1 MAEIG
6 PNTRLKVSPF
16 YESTLDEGVVGF
28 SPYNRMLMPVSYG
41 DPAAEYARLTEGV
54 SQWDVAVE
62 RQVQLKGPD
71 AVRLA
76 QILSVRDL
84 SGLKENQGK
93 YVPMCDHRGTLI
105 NDPVV
110 LQLDDDLI
118 WYSIADKDILM
129 WARCVAAERGL
140 DVELSE
146 PDVSPLAVQG
156 PQAELVMASILG
168 DWVKDLKYFWFRQ
181 TELMGIPLVV
191 ARSGYSKQ
199 GGFELYLMDGARGT
213 ELWNIVKEAGKPW
226 DIGPGSPNPVER
238 IESGLLSFG
247 GDTDDLTNP
256 FEVRLERY
264 VDLHLDD
271 EVIGIR
277 ALRRIAE
284 QGVQRHQLGII
295 LDGPEPKEG
304 HWVWYDILS
313 EGRKVGDMTNGVWSS
328 RKGRMIGFAL
338 ISRDFQPG
346 AQVSVSKDGE
356 SVSATLCELPF
367 FT

>member
-16 YESTLDEGVVGF
+16 YKSTLAEGVAGF

-41 DPAAEYARLTEGV
+41 DLAAEYARLTKGV

-84 SGLKENQGK
+84 SGLTENKGK

-140 DVELSE
+140 NVELSE

-156 PQAELVMASILG
+156 PKAELVMASVFG
-168 DWVKDLKYFWFRQ
+168 DWVKDLKYFWFKQ

-199 GGFELYLMDGARGT
+199 GGFELYLMDGTRGD

-247 GDTDDLTNP
+247 GDTDDQTNP
-256 FEVRLERY
+256 FEVRLGHY
-264 VDLHLDD
+264 VDLDLDD
-271 EVIGIR
+271 DVIGIA
-277 ALRRIAE
+277 ALRRIASE
-284 QGVQRHQLGII
+284 GVRRHQLGIV
-295 LDGPEPKEG
+295 LEGPEPKEG

-313 EGRKVGDMTNGVWSS
+313 DGRKVGDMTNGVWSS
-328 RKGRMIGFAL
+328 RMGRTIGFAL
-338 ISRDFQPG
+338 VSRELSPG
-346 AQVSVSKDGE
+346 AEVVVAKDGE
-356 SVSATLCELPF
+356 EVAAKLCELPF
-367 FT
+367 Y